1 MPLTSAMR
9 RAVNCQ
15 PSAAHG
21 EATGHRDPCGARCLR
36 DRDKADGY
44 GFSCHSVSHA
54 RAESARSAHAGLV
67 EAVGGITE
75 HVADLTTWCVGPATA
90 DAAEAAGFQRIV
102 RGDGNSDELARLILS
117 SECTE
122 DGFLHIANSA
132 AAGNLVAQLSAAK
145 CDARFLAL
153 YETVPAS
160 ALQADA
166 VQTLRSGSG
175 AVVLVHSAKA
185 ADVFAALSESIPMVT
200 NICVAISEAAA
211 APLKSLQARA
221 LISAVRPNEDAL
233 MEALL
238 MACKEL

>member
-1 MPLTSAMR
+1 MVKPPVIVTRAEPGASETVTRLMDMDFHAIRSPMLELKALEAPMLDLSGIYNLVFTSANGVR
-9 RAVNCQ
+9 
-15 PSAAHG
+15 
-21 EATGHRDPCGARCLR
+21 
-36 DRDKADGY
+36 
-44 GFSCHSVSHA
+44 FF
-54 RAESARSAHAGLV
+54 V

-75 HVADLTTWCVGPATA
+75 HVADLTTWGVGPATA

-185 ADVFAALSESIPMVT
+185 AHVFAALSESIPMVT